1 MHSIISCTEPARQE
15 KNLEKLCLDHEILQ
29 THLIRDLK
37 THIKKVLSTNFY
49 RNINLDMAE
58 M

>member
-15 KNLEKLCLDHEILQ
+15 KILEKLCLDHKIFQ
-29 THLIRDLK
+29 TQLK